1 MGSRKSR
8 AREASAQL
16 RKRLEQIRACEES
29 GETLKAYAVRR
40 KISVHA
46 LYQAKKEA
54 RQKGLLP
61 AHGTPKTRA
70 VRARRPKAT
79 RRPRF
84 VEAISAP
91 VAATPGCAWRLR
103 LRSGDVLES
112 STPLTDHE
120 TLRLIDALRDQP

>member
-8 AREASAQL
+8 GRKALAPL
-16 RKRLEQIRACEES
+16 RKRLEQVRACERS
-29 GETLKAYAVRR
+29 GETLKAYATRR

-46 LYQAKKEA
+46 LYQAKKQA
-54 RQKGLLP
+54 RQQGLLP
-61 AHGTPKTRA
+61 AHVTQETRA
-70 VRARRPKAT
+70 VRAKRPKAT
-79 RRPRF
+79 RRSRF

-91 VAATPGCAWRLR
+91 ATPTPGCAWRLR

>member
-1 MGSRKSR
+1 MGSKKSR
-8 AREASAQL
+8 GREAAVLL

-29 GETLKAYAVRR
+29 GETLKAFAARR

-54 RQKGLLP
+54 RQQGLWP
-61 AHGTPKTRA
+61 ARGTPTTRV
-70 VRARRPKAT
+70 VRAKRPKTT

-91 VAATPGCAWRLR
+91 ASPTLDCAWRLR

-112 STPLTDHE
+112 RTPLTDHE
-120 TLRLIDALRDQP
+120 TLRLIDALRDRP

>member
-1 MGSRKSR
+1 MGSKKSR
-8 AREASAQL
+8 GREASAPL

-40 KISVHA
+40 KISVHV

-54 RQKGLLP
+54 RQQGLLP
-61 AHGTPKTRA
+61 AHGTRKTRA
-70 VRARRPKAT
+70 VRAKRRKT
-79 RRPRF
+79 TQRPRF

-91 VAATPGCAWRLR
+91 MAPTPDCAWRLR

-120 TLRLIDALRDQP
+120 TLRLIDALRDRP

>member
-16 RKRLEQIRACEES
+16 RKRLEEIRACEES

-61 AHGTPKTRA
+61 AHGPPKIRA
-70 VRARRPKAT
+70 VRAKRPKAM

-91 VAATPGCAWRLR
+91 AASSSDCAWRLR

-120 TLRLIDALRDQP
+120 TLRLIDALRDRP

>member
-1 MGSRKSR
+1 MGSRKAR

-29 GETLKAYAVRR
+29 GETLKGYAVRR

-61 AHGTPKTRA
+61 AHGTQKIRA
-70 VRARRPKAT
+70 VRAKRPKAT

-84 VEAISAP
+84 VEAIAAP
-91 VAATPGCAWRLR
+91 AAPSSDCAWRLR
-103 LRSGDVLES
+103 FRSGDVLES
-112 STPLTDHE
+112 STPLTDRE
-120 TLRLIDALRDQP
+120 TLRLIDVLRDRP